1 MFRASLPFIFRDASF
16 GYGKP
21 LCVCKVII
29 ISMKC
34 ACSKYSLHKTGVL
47 TCCATEGVLFAA
59 VDDVVVV
66 VVLSI
71 YNI

>member
-1 MFRASLPFIFRDASF
+1 MCMLQIFFAQN
-16 GYGKP
+16 
-21 LCVCKVII
+21 
-29 ISMKC
+29 
-34 ACSKYSLHKTGVL
+34 KTGVL